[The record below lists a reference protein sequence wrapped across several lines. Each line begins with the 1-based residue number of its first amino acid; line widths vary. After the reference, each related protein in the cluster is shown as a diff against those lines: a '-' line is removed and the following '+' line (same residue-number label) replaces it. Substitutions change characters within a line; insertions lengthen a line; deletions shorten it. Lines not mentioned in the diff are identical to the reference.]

1 MIDRAIGTRF
11 VVGARV
17 GRLDLGETTVTVDED
32 SLHIVGGSAGA
43 ERSVRVMLASI
54 NAVPT
59 RDGEVVVQLR
69 DGRSVTFFAPA
80 ALELRDEILTRC
92 RLLPELTHAL
102 RAFGS
107 RRGHRSTRATA
118 ATDQRHFFAP
128 LLEARRQAVT
138 AGTSAAAMAAF
149 DADALAAAFEA
160 QLHGF
165 ASERYGDHP
174 PARRALEAE
183 LIDLSEP
190 LQVALDGL
198 RDAARDATASP
209 DDLQVWRMW
218 ARQLATTFDTADR
231 VWLALDTALD
241 ASPWKL

>member
-11 VVGARV
+11 TVGARV
-17 GRLDLGETTVTVDED
+17 GRTDLGETTVTVDED
-32 SLHIVGGSAGA
+32 SLHIVAGGASAD
-43 ERSVRVMLASI
+43 RTVRVMLASVV
-54 NAVPT
+54 AVART
-59 RDGEVVVQLR
+59 DGEVVVRLR
-69 DGRSVTFFAPA
+69 DGKSVVFFAPG
-80 ALELRDEILTRC
+80 ALELREEILARC
-92 RLLPELTHAL
+92 RVLPELTHAL

-118 ATDQRHFFAP
+118 ASDQRRFFEP

-138 AGTSAAAMAAF
+138 AGTSAAATAAF

-160 QLHGF
+160 QLQGF
-165 ASERYGDHP
+165 AAERYGDHP

-190 LQVALDGL
+190 LRAALDAL
-198 RDAARDATASP
+198 RAAAREAAASP
-209 DDLQVWRMW
+209 DDLQLWRMW
-218 ARQLATTFDTADR
+218 TRQLATTFDTADR